1 MRSLGVGASPADV
14 RTAVAEVVADADAWL
29 TTPNE
34 LLYGEAPNEFVQKG
48 EGQRIL
54 DLIAAIKH
62 GLPY

>member
-1 MRSLGVGASPADV
+1 
-14 RTAVAEVVADADAWL
+14 VAEVVADADAWL